1 MLASIVDPDLPDR
14 SVTRSIEPPD
24 SGSRDSAGPAS
35 RHKARVSLRV
45 LTVNTHK
52 GFTFLTGKFVLH
64 ALRDAVRKVGADVVF
79 LQEVQ
84 GTHAGHAKRFATW
97 PQTPQYEF
105 LADEIWPDFAYG
117 QNAVYPGGDHG
128 NALLSRYPIAHWKN
142 HDVSISGPERRGLL
156 HCVLD
161 IPGCVL
167 PVHVICVHLG
177 LREAHRRRQLA
188 LLCELIHSE
197 VPTDA
202 PVIVAGDFNDWR
214 RSAHRILSSG
224 AGLAEVFVHA
234 HGRAAKTFPVGL
246 PMLQLD
252 RIYVRNVG
260 AHAPIALPRQPWS
273 RLSDH
278 APLAAEIVL

>member
-1 MLASIVDPDLPDR
+1 MLSSPV
-14 SVTRSIEPPD
+14 
-24 SGSRDSAGPAS
+24 DSASPSLCATRRLAGQDGASSDSAAAPGKPATG
-35 RHKARVSLRV
+35 ASLRV

-84 GTHAGHAKRFATW
+84 GAHAGHAQRFPSW
-97 PQTPQYEF
+97 PPAPQYEF
-105 LADEIWPDFAYG
+105 LADEIWPEFAYG

-128 NALLSRYPIAHWKN
+128 NALLSWYPIAHWKN
-142 HDVSISGPERRGLL
+142 HDVSISGPERRGML
-156 HCVLD
+156 HCALD
-161 IPGCVL
+161 LPGCAL
-167 PVHVICVHLG
+167 PVHAICVHLG
-177 LREAHRRRQLA
+177 LREAHRHRQLA
-188 LLCELIHSE
+188 LLCELIQRE
-197 VPTDA
+197 VPADA
-202 PVIVAGDFNDWR
+202 PLIVAGDFNDWR
-214 RSAHRILSSG
+214 RNAHRILASG
-224 AGLAEVFVHA
+224 AALEEVFLHA
-234 HGRAAKTFPVGL
+234 HGRAARTFPVGF

-260 AHAPIALPRQPWS
+260 AHAPVALPRQPWS

>member
-1 MLASIVDPDLPDR
+1 MAGLDGA
-14 SVTRSIEPPD
+14 
-24 SGSRDSAGPAS
+24 GRDSAAAPGKPAICV
-35 RHKARVSLRV
+35 ALRV

-84 GTHAGHAKRFATW
+84 GTHAGHAQRFPTW
-97 PQTPQYEF
+97 PQAPQYEF
-105 LADEIWPDFAYG
+105 LADEIWPEFAYG

-142 HDVSISGPERRGLL
+142 HDVSISGPERRGML
-156 HCVLD
+156 HCALD
-161 IPGCVL
+161 LPGCVL
-167 PVHVICVHLG
+167 PVHAICVHLG
-177 LREAHRRRQLA
+177 LREAHRHRQLA
-188 LLCELIHSE
+188 LLCDLIQRE
-197 VPTDA
+197 VPADA
-202 PVIVAGDFNDWR
+202 PLIVAGDFNDWR
-214 RSAHRILSSG
+214 RNAHRILSRG
-224 AGLAEVFVHA
+224 AGLHEVFVQA
-234 HGRAAKTFPVGL
+234 HGRAARTFPVGF

-260 AHAPIALPRQPWS
+260 AHAPVALPRQPWS